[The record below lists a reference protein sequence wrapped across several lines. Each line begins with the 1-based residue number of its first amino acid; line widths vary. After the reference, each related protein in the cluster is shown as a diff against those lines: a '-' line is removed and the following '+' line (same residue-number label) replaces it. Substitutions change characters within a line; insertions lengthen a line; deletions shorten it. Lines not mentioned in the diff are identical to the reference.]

1 MRYPESIWKE
11 TEESITSPKTQG
23 NKRDSR
29 LVNPYD
35 GWESTFGCRI
45 PAKRGHRR
53 VPYYPYVV
61 NGFRG

>member
-11 TEESITSPKTQG
+11 TEEPITASKKQ
-23 NKRDSR
+23 NDRRCSSDK
-29 LVNPYD
+29 NPYD
-35 GWESTFGCRI
+35 GWESTFGCRM
-45 PAKRGHRR
+45 PAKRGHKR